1 MNSRSNR
8 FEMLNRVPIY
18 LDQSLR
24 SHFIVF
30 TLQSEFF
37 FKITRLDAQISLA
50 GLISIRL
57 IGSVNDLAANITNV
71 SQSLHQRYYR
81 ALACR
86 SVFWMCCRIKL
97 QWRPYF
103 QQIAVL
109 RRHFRFLSEKMRSC
123 CDIPGTTVFLV
134 ELSLK
139 LLFFVG
145 DDVMAQFRLSCLKII
160 TI

>member
-1 MNSRSNR
+1 MNSRRNR
-8 FEMLNRVPIY
+8 FEMLNRASIY

-30 TLQSEFF
+30 TLQPEVF
-37 FKITRLDAQISLA
+37 FKITRLEAQISLV

-57 IGSVNDLAANITNV
+57 IVSVNDLAANITNV

-86 SVFWMCCRIKL
+86 SVLSMCCRINL

-103 QQIAVL
+103 LQIAVL
-109 RRHFRFLSEKMRSC
+109 GRNFRILSEKMRPCSE
-123 CDIPGTTVFLV
+123 IPGTTALLV

-139 LLFFVG
+139 ARVLLD

>member
-1 MNSRSNR
+1 
-8 FEMLNRVPIY
+8 MLNRVSIH

-37 FKITRLDAQISLA
+37 VKITRLEAQISLA
-50 GLISIRL
+50 GLISIQL

-86 SVFWMCCRIKL
+86 SVFSMCCRIKL

-103 QQIAVL
+103 QQTAVL
-109 RRHFRFLSEKMRSC
+109 GRKFLVLSGKTRSC
-123 CDIPGTTVFLV
+123 WKIPGIT
-134 ELSLK
+134 
-139 LLFFVG
+139 LLWSCLWKPVRIFVG